1 MSQQKNNSKSMKKPS
16 IYFLLTGMVFWNLSG
31 AIAQNQT
38 KGEVADQ
45 EFVIR
50 KDRVLTVPTQPRIF
64 EKIPVLPQPKGLSD
78 FKYNVTPFSL
88 SLPRLALVSTPVL
101 KNYTPTKLELFPG
114 FVRAGYG
121 TYHSPL
127 LELRYMSTEASEF
140 TYALQ
145 LNHQSFAQGPVAEE
159 QSSQFHNHIG
169 ADVSYFADKVEVF
182 GSLNLN
188 QDNYSMYGVDASL
201 FEDPSFE
208 TSSNTLNTIQFK
220 AGVREI
226 QKTGNFTYEGDL
238 NFRNFKDSFL
248 ANENELGVKT
258 SLKYRPSDDWS
269 VKLAA
274 SYFSTNTED
283 LYLLETRSYASL
295 RPEFVYHYDQFKFS
309 AGVNLIYENDVLEE
323 KASDL
328 RIFPVLKVQYL
339 FAEEFGFFGVYS
351 GDVQR
356 KTYFSF
362 VQENPFLGPSQKLFN
377 TINKH
382 HIEAGIEGQFQEKLN
397 YKVGINL
404 DQFDQ
409 LHLFVNS
416 LTDSSR
422 FALVYDEKVTVLN
435 LNGELGFK
443 FNELY
448 TLATRFDIYRY
459 EMTLQQ
465 EAWHRPTWALKINN
479 QFKPM
484 DKLLIQATINL
495 MGGVK
500 AQGRKEID
508 PGLIENFSVVNLK
521 TIADIQLKADYSLT
535 NRFAVFVEG
544 NNLANGAN
552 MRWLNYPV
560 RGVQVRGGVSFKF

>member
-1 MSQQKNNSKSMKKPS
+1 MKKLN
-16 IYFLLTGMVFWNLSG
+16 IYFLLTGMFFWNLSG
-31 AIAQNQT
+31 AIAQNQS

-50 KDRVLTVPTQPRIF
+50 KDRVLTVPVQPRIF
-64 EKIPVLPQPKGLSD
+64 EKIPVLPQPKGMSD
-78 FKYNVTPFSL
+78 FKYAVTPFSL
-88 SLPRLALVSTPVL
+88 DLPRLALVSTPIL
-101 KNYTPTKLELFPG
+101 KNYTPPKLELFPG
-114 FVRAGYG
+114 FVRAGFG
-121 TYHSPL
+121 TYISPL
-127 LELRYMSTEASEF
+127 LELRYMSTEPSEI

-145 LNHQSFAQGPVAEE
+145 LNHQSFAQGPVAAE

-188 QDNYSMYGVDASL
+188 QDNYSIYGVDASL

-208 TSSNTLNTIQFK
+208 TSSNTLNTIQFI

-258 SLKYRPSDDWS
+258 SFKYRPLADWS
-269 VKLAA
+269 IQLGA
-274 SYFSTNTED
+274 SFFSTNTED
-283 LYLLETRSYASL
+283 LYLLETRNYASL
-295 RPEFVYHYDQFKFS
+295 RPEFVYNFDQFKFS
-309 AGVNLIYENDVLEE
+309 AGANLIYENDVLEE
-323 KASDL
+323 KSSDY
-328 RIFPVLKVQYL
+328 RIFPVLKVQYQ
-339 FAEEFGFFGVYS
+339 FADEFGFFGGYS
-351 GDVQR
+351 GDVKR
-356 KTYFSF
+356 KNYFSF
-362 VQENPFLGPSQKLFN
+362 VQENPFLGPSKNLFN

-382 HIEAGIEGQFQEKLN
+382 HIEAGIEGQFQEIVH
-397 YKVGINL
+397 YRAGINL
-404 DQFDQ
+404 DQFEQ
-409 LHLFVNS
+409 LHFFVNS
-416 LTDSSR
+416 LADSSR
-422 FALVYDEKVTVLN
+422 FELVYDDKVTVLN

-448 TLATRFDIYRY
+448 TLATRLDIYRY
-459 EMTLQQ
+459 ELTTQQ
-465 EAWHRPTWALKINN
+465 EAWHRPTWELKVNN
-479 QFKPM
+479 QFKPL
-484 DKLLIQATINL
+484 DKLLIQANINL

-508 PGLIENFSVVNLK
+508 PGLIEFFPVVNLK
-521 TIADIQLKADYSLT
+521 TIADLQLKADYSFS

-544 NNLANGAN
+544 NNLTNGAN

-560 RGVQVRGGVSFKF
+560 RGIQVRGGVSFKF